1 MDTRAYKKAWGIP
14 NLVTLVVTSSQAR
27 IDTMKELIL
36 RETCGKGVRYIAFY
50 IIPIIEKLEASKPMP
65 EFFTQGWQRAG
76 HPDLYLYEP
85 VERRR

>member
-14 NLVTLVVTSSQAR
+14 NLVTLVVPSSQAR

-36 RETCGKGVRYIAFY
+36 RETCGQGVRYIAFY
-50 IIPIIEKLEASKPMP
+50 KIPIIENLEASKPMP
-65 EFFTQGWQRAG
+65 EIFTQGWQRAG
-76 HPDLYLYEP
+76 HPDLYLNEP